1 MNTAILVFILIVI
14 AIAIFYFGL
23 IVGGWAMGKR
33 LADATGRAI
42 LESDLSGTQQMELL
56 DKIKE
61 YVKERK

>member
-23 IVGGWAMGKR
+23 IVGGWSMGKR
-33 LADATGRAI
+33 IAEATVRAI

-61 YVKERK
+61 YAKKG